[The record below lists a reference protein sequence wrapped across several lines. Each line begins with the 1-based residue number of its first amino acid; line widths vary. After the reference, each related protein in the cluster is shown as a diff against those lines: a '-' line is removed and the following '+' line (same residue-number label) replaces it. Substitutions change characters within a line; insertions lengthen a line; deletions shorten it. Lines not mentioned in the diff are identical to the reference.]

1 MDRPDMIHTNN
12 NGTND
17 KKGMVLKMKKRST
30 FAKIMIFAL
39 AVVTVILTLLAIL
52 CGLNGCS
59 EADIA
64 NSNISKQSGYFECER
79 RVTVYNARTDPE
91 EIQQMRQPA
100 ADMQEVRRGKWRQVF
115 KGALHDCFECSAC
128 GHKDCE
134 YTLNYHYC
142 PHCGAKM
149 EGDEK

>member
-1 MDRPDMIHTNN
+1 MDRLTAPDGYLCRSCAQE
-12 NGTND
+12 GTCQFE
-17 KKGMVLKMKKRST
+17 RSAGLR
-30 FAKIMIFAL
+30 AKCPAASCYERL
-39 AVVTVILTLLAIL
+39 AAYEDTGLT
-52 CGLNGCS
+52 
-59 EADIA
+59 
-64 NSNISKQSGYFECER
+64 
-79 RVTVYNARTDPE
+79 PE
-91 EIQQMRQPA
+91 EIQQIRQPA

-134 YTLNYHYC
+134 YTLNYHYR